1 MLSSVNAI
9 AGGSG
14 ILPAGMSVTEGLA
27 MLRRRTL
34 LGLGVAAGALVAGG
48 GLTASAYRRAIAQA
62 RARISP
68 ERSTIVASR
77 FGDLEY
83 AEAGSG
89 TPFLMIHGTGGGFDQ
104 GLAFAAPLVKAGYRV
119 IAPSRFGY
127 LRSAIPDDPSSANQ
141 ADAFVDLL
149 DALGI
154 DRIAIAGGSAGALS
168 AMQFAIRHPDRCAAL
183 LPIVPA
189 SYAPDRPPARP
200 WSPFQQSVAESVL
213 RSDFLFWAAIVTMR
227 DTMMETLLATDAAVY
242 EAASAP
248 EKARADEILRSI
260 LPVSAR
266 ADGLFNDARLSGNP
280 APMDLQKVLAPTLAI
295 SVEDDRFLTADAARH
310 IAASVHGARLVIY
323 PRGGHIWLGHDRELF
338 GEIDMFL
345 KGIGY
350 A

>member
-1 MLSSVNAI
+1 MLFPVNAFSHS
-9 AGGSG
+9 SG
-14 ILPAGMSVTEGLA
+14 ILPSGMPVTEGLK
-27 MLRRRTL
+27 MLKRRTL
-34 LGLGVAAGALVAGG
+34 LGLGVVGGVLAAGG
-48 GLTASAYRRAIAQA
+48 GLTANAYSRTMERA

-68 ERSTIVASR
+68 DRSELIESR

-104 GLAFAAPLVKAGYRV
+104 GLMFADPLVRAGYRV

-127 LRSAIPDDPSSANQ
+127 LRTAFPDDPSSENQ

-189 SYAPDRPPARP
+189 AYAPNRPPARP
-200 WSPFQQSVAESVL
+200 WTPLQQFVAEKVL
-213 RSDFLFWAAIVTMR
+213 RSDFLFWSGIATMR
-227 DTMMETLLATDAAVY
+227 ETMIETLLATDAAVY
-242 EAASAP
+242 EAAGAA
-248 EKARADEILRSI
+248 EQARADSILDSI

-266 ADGLFNDARLSGNP
+266 ADGLLNDARLSGDP
-280 APMDLQKVLAPTLAI
+280 APMDLETVTAPTLAI
-295 SVEDDRFLTADAARH
+295 SVEDDRFLTADAARYV
-310 IAASVHGARLVIY
+310 AATVPGARLIIY
-323 PRGGHIWLGHDRELF
+323 PSGGHVWLGHDAELF
-338 GEIDMFL
+338 GEIDIFL
-345 KGIGY
+345 KDIGY